1 MVDAHLGTIG
11 VWLAFLASVAG
22 VVVIVTG
29 FVTRRNADGPSPAAT
44 TAGRVAG
51 DGRLLAPVMLV
62 GALLAAGAM
71 EHALV
76 THDFTLVFVA
86 ENNST
91 VTPLLYSITGMW
103 SALAGSIL
111 LWGLILAV
119 VSTVFVWR
127 YRRQVA
133 DPVIRWASL
142 VLYVVSAFFFGL
154 MVGPA
159 NPFVTAPGATQGLG
173 PNSLLQDNPLVAIHP
188 PLLYVGFVVFT
199 VPFAFAIGM
208 LATGR
213 VGDRWQIEC
222 RRWTLVA
229 FTFLSVGIVLGAW
242 WSYQVLGWGGFW
254 GWDPVENAALL
265 PWLCGTAYLHSVL
278 VQERR
283 GLMRVWNLSLSIAT
297 FALTILGT
305 FLTRSGVI
313 TSVHAFSESS
323 LGPLLIGFFFAVVIV
338 GFGLIA
344 WRGDRLRSPGGIDA
358 PLGRE
363 GAFLLNN
370 VLFVGFAFVVLLGTL
385 YPLLY
390 EALTQQQVTVGAPF
404 FNTIAVPVGL
414 TLLFLMAVAPVLSWR
429 KMSGAVLW
437 QRLVIPVWIGVGT
450 VVLCVAFGLRGSA
463 TLIGFGLGAM
473 AAATAATRVGAL
485 GARRPHAPRRLV
497 ARPGGARQRR
507 HDRPPRRRAA
517 RRRGHRRHVVPSSGR
532 AGPAPRGGGRL
543 RRAQLPVRRPAHCD
557 VAFTHLAGSP
567 GQGGRRHV
575 HPGDDQL
582 RQRAV
587 GGRHAGHRLGAL
599 RRRLPHL
606 RRRGRARRLV
616 GQPGDQQPA
625 AGVRGD
631 RRRDRA
637 ARGLAVGRRSAD
649 RARGPARPGAGDPPA
664 PHRPGICPLGSGD
677 GHGTATSSPSGT
689 RPPSRWGRSWP
700 AASARHDRPTP
711 PPPDPLGGGCGPPGP
726 RRRRRRPRHP
736 DAPGGHRRRQPAA
749 RPHRAPGSPAPIST
763 TGLPVSLASLR
774 GHYVVVNFFASWCVP
789 CQEEAPDL
797 ARFHY
802 EQTHTADGA
811 DMVSVVF
818 HDTTATARAFLR
830 ANGDLWPAVS
840 DPGGTIA
847 EHYGVTA
854 PPTTFVISP
863 SGRVTAVLEGPAT
876 QKNLDSFLRRP
887 GRSRPRTSGG

>member
-1 MVDAHLGTIG
+1 MSDAHIGTIG
-11 VWLAFLASVAG
+11 VWLAFLASIAG
-22 VVVIVTG
+22 AVVIVTG
-29 FVTRRNADGPSPAAT
+29 LVRRNAGAASPAG

-62 GALLAAGAM
+62 GALLATGAM

-133 DPVIRWASL
+133 DPVIRWATL

-429 KMSGAVLW
+429 KMSGTVLW

-450 VVLCVAFGLRGSA
+450 VVLCVAFGLRGGA

-473 AAATAATRVGAL
+473 AAATAARALVLSVRAAHTRHVGWWRGLVGRANGGMIVHLGVVLLAVGVIAATSYRHQAELALHQGTVVSYDGHSFEFEGLRTVTSPSRTSQEALVKVDGGAFAPATTSFGSALSVVGTPAIDSGLFDDVYLTFDAVGGLGASSGNQAINNLPRGSVAIGVVIEPLVAWLWAGGLLIGLGGLLALVPGTRRRATDPASAPSELVTGAEPDERPERDAVPQRVGAL
-485 GARRPHAPRRLV
+485 V
-497 ARPGGARQRR
+497 ARG
-507 HDRPPRRRAA
+507 
-517 RRRGHRRHVVPSSGR
+517 V
-532 AGPAPRGGGRL
+532 GPA
-543 RRAQLPVRRPAHCD
+543 
-557 VAFTHLAGSP
+557 
-567 GQGGRRHV
+567 
-575 HPGDDQL
+575 
-582 RQRAV
+582 
-587 GGRHAGHRLGAL
+587 
-599 RRRLPHL
+599 
-606 RRRGRARRLV
+606 
-616 GQPGDQQPA
+616 
-625 AGVRGD
+625 
-631 RRRDRA
+631 
-637 ARGLAVGRRSAD
+637 
-649 RARGPARPGAGDPPA
+649 
-664 PHRPGICPLGSGD
+664 
-677 GHGTATSSPSGT
+677 
-689 RPPSRWGRSWP
+689 
-700 AASARHDRPTP
+700 
-711 PPPDPLGGGCGPPGP
+711 
-726 RRRRRRPRHP
+726 
-736 DAPGGHRRRQPAA
+736 
-749 RPHRAPGSPAPIST
+749 
-763 TGLPVSLASLR
+763 
-774 GHYVVVNFFASWCVP
+774 
-789 CQEEAPDL
+789 
-797 ARFHY
+797 
-802 EQTHTADGA
+802 
-811 DMVSVVF
+811 
-818 HDTTATARAFLR
+818 
-830 ANGDLWPAVS
+830 
-840 DPGGTIA
+840 
-847 EHYGVTA
+847 
-854 PPTTFVISP
+854 
-863 SGRVTAVLEGPAT
+863 
-876 QKNLDSFLRRP
+876 
-887 GRSRPRTSGG
+887 